1 MQNDVLY
8 NRIMKKIDELEPGGG
23 GGASWDAVIRL
34 VHANNSGPDTPANLS
49 ISIVSG
55 SFADLYAKIQNDEFP
70 CILVE
75 YKHLM
80 FGYAYSNPM
89 AYIYEASPYA
99 ISFHIGGISGND
111 GTFKTYGPVGWDN
124 TDSIYWVD

>member
-23 GGASWDAVIRL
+23 SPWDAVVRL
-34 VHANNSGPDTPANLS
+34 VHANNSGLDTPANLS

-55 SFADLYAKIQNDEFP
+55 SFADLYAKIQNGGYP

-75 YKHLM
+75 YEHLM
-80 FGYAYSNPM
+80 IGYAFSLPM
-89 AYIYEASPYA
+89 AYISYVNPYA
-99 ISFHIGGISGND
+99 I
-111 GTFKTYGPVGWDN
+111 TFIIAGLSTLTGDFTKYGFARWSDD
-124 TDSIYWVD
+124 DSIVLDN